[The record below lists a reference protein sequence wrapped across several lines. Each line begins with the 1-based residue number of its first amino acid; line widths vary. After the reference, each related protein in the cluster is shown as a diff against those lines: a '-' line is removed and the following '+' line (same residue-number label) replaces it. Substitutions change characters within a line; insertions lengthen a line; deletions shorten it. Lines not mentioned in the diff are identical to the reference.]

1 MPLSSVMEILSDI
14 PVSLDTGK
22 VLERMNIR
30 KKSEDMEKGIQ
41 ELIEVVLPIARPK
54 VIYQVSYVDNKAE
67 DSVEVD
73 GVRFTSRVLRDNLGE
88 VGRVF
93 PFVATCGRELD
104 EIDIP
109 ADKFMKCYY
118 LDQIKEVVLEL
129 AMSYLEEH
137 LTRKYELGQISSM
150 QPGSLES
157 WPITQQKE
165 LFSIFGNVEDAI
177 GVRLTDKCLMIP
189 VKSVSGVYFPT
200 EIKFESCQLCL
211 RERCI
216 GRKSPY
222 NPDLARKYSEEVAG

>member
-1 MPLSSVMEILSDI
+1 MEILSDI
-14 PVSLDTGK
+14 SVSLDTGN

-30 KKSEDMEKGIQ
+30 KKREDMEKGVQ
-41 ELIEVVLPIARPK
+41 ELIEIVLPIARPK

-67 DSVEVD
+67 DWVEVD
-73 GVRFTSRVLRDNLGE
+73 GVRFTSRVLRDNLDK

-109 ADKFMKCYY
+109 ADEFMKCYY
-118 LDQIKEVVLEL
+118 LDQIKEMVLEL

-137 LTRKYELGQISSM
+137 LTRKYDLGQISEM
-150 QPGSLES
+150 EPGSLES

-200 EIKFESCQLCL
+200 EIKFESCQLCQ

-216 GRKSPY
+216 GRKAPY

>member
-1 MPLSSVMEILSDI
+1 MEILSDI

-30 KKSEDMEKGIQ
+30 KKREDIGKGIQ

-54 VIYQVSYVDNKAE
+54 VVYQVSYVDNKTE

-73 GVRFTSRVLRDNLGE
+73 GVRLTSRVLRDNLDE

-109 ADKFMKCYY
+109 ADEFMKCYY
-118 LDQIKEVVLEL
+118 LDQIKEMVLEL

-137 LTRKYELGQISSM
+137 LTRKYELGQISEM
-150 QPGSLES
+150 EPGSLES

-189 VKSVSGVYFPT
+189 VKSVSGVHFPT
-200 EIKFESCQLCL
+200 EIKFESCQLCPM
-211 RERCI
+211 ERCI

>member
-1 MPLSSVMEILSDI
+1 MEILSDI
-14 PVSLDTGK
+14 SVSLDTGN

-30 KKSEDMEKGIQ
+30 KKREDMEKGVQ
-41 ELIEVVLPIARPK
+41 ELIELVLPIARPK

-67 DSVEVD
+67 DWVEVD
-73 GVRFTSRVLRDNLGE
+73 GVRFTSRVLRDNLDK

-109 ADKFMKCYY
+109 ADEFMKCYY
-118 LDQIKEVVLEL
+118 LDQIKEMVLEL

-137 LTRKYELGQISSM
+137 LTRKYDLGQISEM
-150 QPGSLES
+150 EPGSLES

-200 EIKFESCQLCL
+200 EIKFESCQLCQ

-216 GRKSPY
+216 GRKAPY

>member
-14 PVSLDTGK
+14 PVSLDTGG

-30 KKSEDMEKGIQ
+30 KKREDMERGVQ
-41 ELIEVVLPIARPK
+41 ELIEIVLPIASPK

-73 GVRFTSRVLRDNLGE
+73 GVRFTSRVLRDNLDK

-104 EIDIP
+104 GIDIP
-109 ADKFMKCYY
+109 ADEFMKCYY
-118 LDQIKEVVLEL
+118 LDQIKEMVLEL

-137 LTRKYELGQISSM
+137 LTRKYDLGQISEM
-150 QPGSLES
+150 EPGSLES

-200 EIKFESCQLCL
+200 EIKFESCQLCT

-216 GRKSPY
+216 GRKAPY
-222 NPDLARKYSEEVAG
+222 NPDLAGKYSEEVAG

>member
-1 MPLSSVMEILSDI
+1 LPLSSIMEILSDI
-14 PVSLDTGK
+14 PVSLDAGK

-30 KKSEDMEKGIQ
+30 KKREDMEKGVQ
-41 ELIEVVLPIARPK
+41 KLIEVVLPIARPK
-54 VIYQVSYVDNKAE
+54 VIYQVSYVDNKNE

-73 GVRFTSRVLRDNLGE
+73 GVRFTSRVLRDNLDK

-93 PFVATCGRELD
+93 PFVATCGRELG

-109 ADKFMKCYY
+109 AD
-118 LDQIKEVVLEL
+118 ELEL

-137 LTRKYELGQISSM
+137 LTRKYDLGQISEM
-150 QPGSLES
+150 EPGSLES

-200 EIKFESCQLCL
+200 EIKFESCQLCT

-216 GRKSPY
+216 GRKAPY
-222 NPDLARKYSEEVAG
+222 NPDLAGKYSEEVAG

>member
-1 MPLSSVMEILSDI
+1 MEILSDI
-14 PVSLDTGK
+14 SVSLDTGN

-30 KKSEDMEKGIQ
+30 KKREDMEKGVQ
-41 ELIEVVLPIARPK
+41 ELIEIVLPIARPK

-67 DSVEVD
+67 DWVEVD
-73 GVRFTSRVLRDNLGE
+73 GVRFTSRVLRDNLDK

-109 ADKFMKCYY
+109 ADEFMKCYY
-118 LDQIKEVVLEL
+118 LDQIKEMVLEL

-137 LTRKYELGQISSM
+137 LTRKYELGQISEM
-150 QPGSLES
+150 EPGSLES

-200 EIKFESCQLCL
+200 EIKFESCQLCQ

-216 GRKSPY
+216 GRKAPY

>member
-1 MPLSSVMEILSDI
+1 MEILSDI
-14 PVSLDTGK
+14 SVSLDTGN

-30 KKSEDMEKGIQ
+30 KKREDMEKGVQ
-41 ELIEVVLPIARPK
+41 ELIELVLPIARPK

-67 DSVEVD
+67 DWVEVD
-73 GVRFTSRVLRDNLGE
+73 GVRFTSRVLRDNLDK

-109 ADKFMKCYY
+109 ADEFMKCYY
-118 LDQIKEVVLEL
+118 LDQIKEMVLEL

-137 LTRKYELGQISSM
+137 LTRKYELGQISEM
-150 QPGSLES
+150 EPGSLES

-200 EIKFESCQLCL
+200 EIKFESCQLCQ

-216 GRKSPY
+216 GRKAPY

>member
-1 MPLSSVMEILSDI
+1 MEILSDI
-14 PVSLDTGK
+14 SVSLDTGN

-30 KKSEDMEKGIQ
+30 KKREDMEKGVQ
-41 ELIEVVLPIARPK
+41 ELIELVLPIARPK

-67 DSVEVD
+67 DWVEVD
-73 GVRFTSRVLRDNLGE
+73 GVRLTSRVLRDNLDK

-109 ADKFMKCYY
+109 ADEFMKCYY
-118 LDQIKEVVLEL
+118 LDQIKEMVLEL

-137 LTRKYELGQISSM
+137 LTRKYELGQISEM
-150 QPGSLES
+150 EPGSLES

-200 EIKFESCQLCL
+200 EIKFKSCQLCQ

-216 GRKSPY
+216 GRKAPY

>member
-1 MPLSSVMEILSDI
+1 MEILSEI

-30 KKSEDMEKGIQ
+30 KKREDMGKGVQ
-41 ELIEVVLPIARPK
+41 ELIELVLPIARPK
-54 VIYQVSYVDNKAE
+54 AIYQVSYVDNKTE
-67 DSVEVD
+67 DSVEID
-73 GVRFTSRVLRDNLGE
+73 GVRFTSRVLRDNLDK

-109 ADKFMKCYY
+109 ADEFMKCYY
-118 LDQIKEVVLEL
+118 LDQIKEMVLEL
-129 AMSYLEEH
+129 AMSYLEGH
-137 LTRKYELGQISSM
+137 LIRKYGLGQISEM
-150 QPGSLES
+150 EPGSLES
-157 WPITQQKE
+157 WPITQQNE
-165 LFSIFGNVEDAI
+165 LFSILDNVEDAI

-200 EIKFESCQLCL
+200 EIKFESCQLCP

-216 GRKSPY
+216 GRKAPY
-222 NPDLARKYSEEVAG
+222 NSDLASKYSEEVAE

>member
-1 MPLSSVMEILSDI
+1 MEILSDI
-14 PVSLDTGK
+14 SVSLDTGN

-30 KKSEDMEKGIQ
+30 KKREDMERGVQ
-41 ELIEVVLPIARPK
+41 ELIELVLPIARPK
-54 VIYQVSYVDNKAE
+54 VVYQVSYVNNKAE
-67 DSVEVD
+67 DWVEVD
-73 GVRFTSRVLRDNLGE
+73 GVRFTSRVLRDNLDK

-109 ADKFMKCYY
+109 ADEFMKCYY
-118 LDQIKEVVLEL
+118 LDQIKEMVLEL

-137 LTRKYELGQISSM
+137 LTRKYELGQISEM
-150 QPGSLES
+150 EPGSLES

-200 EIKFESCQLCL
+200 EIKFESCQLCQ

-216 GRKSPY
+216 GRKAPY